1 MSILHSKTPLPEH
14 CSADKRTVLKSDD
27 SRGKT
32 SGGALPDNTV
42 RSSEKP
48 YVRDRTYL
56 ATQPAQEKNIS
67 FHLGSELPSFGYNCN
82 ESPDHSSAGKISE
95 ASVSVISGPP
105 LLVQCDDCHGAG
117 RVTNDHPNDPWA
129 KVFTCSMC
137 DGTGEVIPACNG
149 WRCRE
154 DATEWV
160 DGATWCP
167 VHAAEQKAD
176 AESVA

>member
-1 MSILHSKTPLPEH
+1 MSILHSKPPLPEH
-14 CSADKRTVLKSDD
+14 CSADDRIVLKSED

-32 SGGALPDNTV
+32 SGDVVTDNTV
-42 RSSEKP
+42 GSSEKP
-48 YVRDRTYL
+48 YVRSRTYL
-56 ATQPAQEKNIS
+56 ATQPTQEKNIS
-67 FHLGSELPSFGYNCN
+67 LRLGSELPGFGCTRN
-82 ESPDHSSAGKISE
+82 EFPDHSSAGRPGD

-105 LLVQCDDCHGAG
+105 LFIECDDCHGAG
-117 RVTNDHPNDPWA
+117 LVTNGHANDPWA
-129 KVFTCSMC
+129 RAWTCSMC
-137 DGTGEVIPACNG
+137 DGTGEVIPECNG
-149 WRCRE
+149 WKCRE